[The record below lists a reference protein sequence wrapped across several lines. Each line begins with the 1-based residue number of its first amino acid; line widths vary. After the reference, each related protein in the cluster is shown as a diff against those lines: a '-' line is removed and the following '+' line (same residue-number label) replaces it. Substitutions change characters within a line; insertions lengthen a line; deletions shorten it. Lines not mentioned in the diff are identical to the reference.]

1 MEYKNLLEQIISHG
15 FGESTQSNHHT
26 TSESSSKNIGIALSS
41 GIDSNHILFGLIESG
56 LGASTIAF
64 SFHVEGIL
72 SSDFK
77 AAQINSKALGIEFVE
92 VVIPK
97 TLDITRLIKI
107 QRLGLKNKSA
117 VESTYPMSF
126 VWDKMREYGITTGFS
141 GVGMDNYFGLTK
153 KDNIYNKTLES
164 AQKRRMELIGNGVPG
179 IQGQVWINLANEN
192 GINLICPA
200 YNKDVFDYFNDR
212 TFKELNTPKEKNE
225 LWTAY
230 PSYTE
235 KLKLGKHTNLNCGDS
250 GVREMY
256 ETLLTNKVLNPNSKT
271 QMLAFWKDWQNR
283 LKVNTVLS
291 RFIDE

>member
-1 MEYKNLLEQIISHG
+1 MITKYKELLETIVKEHCVG
-15 FGESTQSNHHT
+15 
-26 TSESSSKNIGIALSS
+26 KKIGIALSS

-56 LGASTIAF
+56 LGTSTIAF
-64 SFHVEGIL
+64 SFHVEGVL

-77 AAQINSKALGIEFVE
+77 AAQMNSKELGIDFVE
-92 VVIPK
+92 VIIPK
-97 TLDITRLIKI
+97 TLDIPRLIKI
-107 QRLGLKNKSA
+107 QRLGLKNKSS

-126 VWDKMREYGITTGFS
+126 VWDKMKEYDITTGFS

-179 IQGQVWINLANEN
+179 IQGQVWIDLAKEN

-200 YNKDVFDYFNDR
+200 YNRDVFNHFNDR
-212 TFKELNTPKEKNE
+212 TFKELNTPREKDE
-225 LWTAY
+225 LWSAY
-230 PSYTE
+230 PEYIPR
-235 KLKLGKHTNLNCGDS
+235 LKLGKHTNLNCGDS

-256 ETLLTNKVLNPNSKT
+256 ETLLTNKVLNPNNKT
-271 QMLAFWKDWQNR
+271 QMLAFWKDWQSR
-283 LKVNTVLS
+283 LKINTVLS